1 MLRSSNFKTMYG
13 SKAPKFRQNLPDIPS
28 QGEDIPSF
36 QKGGLVS
43 VMDKK
48 KEAKKVKKFQR

>member
-1 MLRSSNFKTMYG
+1 MYG

-36 QKGGLVS
+36 QKGGLVP

-48 KEAKKVKKFQR
+48 TEAKKVKKFQR